1 LKRNKTLIKESK
13 IKIKKKTKK
22 NPITNTK
29 KQRRSINQYCGGG
42 ARKGEREK
50 KKTSLSVTNHP
61 SIDDMRLT
69 T

>member
-13 IKIKKKTKK
+13 IKKKKKTQSQIPK
-22 NPITNTK
+22 NK
-29 KQRRSINQYCGGG
+29 EDRSINTFV
-42 ARKGEREK
+42 GEEQEKEK
-50 KKTSLSVTNHP
+50 KKETSSSVTNHP